1 LLKAITPLRIIK
13 QKRRFPIMPSVQKI
27 TPCLWFDR
35 NAEEAANHYVSIF
48 NNSRIVT
55 TSRYGD
61 GGPLPKGT
69 VLTVIFELEGQRF
82 MGLNGGPLFKF
93 SEAISMMVAC
103 DTQDEIDIFWEKLSA
118 GGEKSRCGWL
128 KDKFGLSWQV
138 VPAMLSEI
146 LGGGDAARSN
156 RVMSALMRMNKL
168 DIATLRQAGENV
180 AA

>member
-1 LLKAITPLRIIK
+1 
-13 QKRRFPIMPSVQKI
+13 MPSVQKI

-48 NNSRIVT
+48 NNSRIVS

-61 GGPLPKGT
+61 AGPLPKGT
-69 VLTVIFELEGQRF
+69 VLIVVFELEGQRF
-82 MGLNGGPLFKF
+82 MALNGGPLFKF
-93 SEAISMMVAC
+93 SEAISMTVAC
-103 DTQDEIDIFWEKLSA
+103 DTQDEIDMFWEKLSA
-118 GGEKSRCGWL
+118 GGEKGRCGWL

-138 VPAMLSEI
+138 VPSMLSEL
-146 LGGGDAARSN
+146 LGGGNAARSN
-156 RVMSALMRMNKL
+156 RVMSAVMRMNKL